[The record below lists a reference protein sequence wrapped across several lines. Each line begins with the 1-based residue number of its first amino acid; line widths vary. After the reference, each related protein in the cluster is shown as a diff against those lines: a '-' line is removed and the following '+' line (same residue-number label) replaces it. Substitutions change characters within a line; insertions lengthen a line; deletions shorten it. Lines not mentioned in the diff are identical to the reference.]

1 MAVTY
6 DNSVSATDFGVTTIT
21 TGSFT
26 IGAGSDRYGIACLST
41 LVAPGAITTATM
53 GGVSGS
59 AIASATG
66 NDGTWW
72 HVLYAFANPASG
84 SQTVTFTWANASSAV
99 VTGIT
104 AAGVGSVNGGVY
116 GQAAANN
123 VSINVASSAGDLTVS
138 FSGDGNT
145 GTTHS
150 TNQTIRVS
158 SQLIGAD
165 TGPGTAGPITHT
177 WTHTGAFACNA
188 VGANFV
194 ASGGAAAVQRKNAL
208 LRLGVGR

>member
-1 MAVTY
+1 
-6 DNSVSATDFGVTTIT
+6 
-21 TGSFT
+21 
-26 IGAGSDRYGIACLST
+26 
-41 LVAPGAITTATM
+41 M

-59 AIASATG
+59 AVASASG

-72 HVLYAFANPASG
+72 HTIYAFANPASG
-84 SQTVTFTWANASSAV
+84 NQTVTFTWANASSAV
-99 VTGIT
+99 VSGIT
-104 AAGVGSVNGGVY
+104 ASGVGSVNGGVY

-123 VSINVASSAGDLTVS
+123 VSINIASSAGDLTAS

-150 TNQTIRVS
+150 TNQTIRIAS
-158 SQLIGAD
+158 EIIAAD

-194 ASGGAAAVQRKNAL
+194 AAGGGGGGGLVGAGLIDSVAMSARRLVQAQLHALHEAHLRKLRRAA
-208 LRLGVGR
+208 

>member
-6 DNSVSATDFGVTTIT
+6 DASVTTTDFGVTTIT
-21 TGSFT
+21 TSAFTVGS
-26 IGAGSDRYGIACLST
+26 GSNRYGIACLST

-59 AIASATG
+59 AVASASG

-72 HVLYAFANPASG
+72 HTIYSFANPASG

-99 VTGIT
+99 VSGIT
-104 AAGVGSVNGGVY
+104 ATGVGSVNGGVY

-123 VSINVASSAGDLTVS
+123 VSINVASSNGDLTAS

-150 TNQTIRVS
+150 TNQTIRIS
-158 SQLIGAD
+158 SQIIAGD

-194 ASGGAAAVQRKNAL
+194 AAGDSSAVLRKNSL
-208 LRLGVGR
+208 PRLGVGR